1 MPFVVQKREA
11 QSLLQNICEST
22 RDVSKIKVP
31 ANVGASAVVSEVVYC
46 VTE

>member
-22 RDVSKIKVP
+22 RDVSKIRALV
-31 ANVGASAVVSEVVYC
+31 NVLASVVVSVVVYY